1 MGYALKSETPTGW
14 PDAAFRIRDAE
25 DADMEAIRAI
35 YAHYVLTSSATF
47 EEVPPSL
54 PEMKLR
60 RANVLAADLPFL
72 VAETDGQVIGF
83 AYASPY
89 RSRSAYKYTVEDS
102 IYVSDLF
109 GGRGVGSA
117 LLSQLIMRCEAGPWR
132 QMLAVMGT
140 SRNEACMALHRSL
153 GFSNV
158 GTLKAVGLKFGQWE
172 DTVMMQRHLGEG
184 EWSLPRE

>member
-1 MGYALKSETPTGW
+1 MGYALKSENSTGW
-14 PDAAFRIRDAE
+14 QSAALNIRDAD
-25 DADMEAIRAI
+25 DADMEAIQAI
-35 YAHYVLTSSATF
+35 YAHYVLTSPATF
-47 EEVPPSL
+47 EEVPPSV
-54 PEMKLR
+54 PEMKMR
-60 RANVLAADLPFL
+60 RANVLAAGLPFL
-72 VAETDGQVIGF
+72 VAENEGQVIGF
-83 AYASPY
+83 CYASPY

-102 IYVSDLF
+102 IYVSDAF

-117 LLSQLIMRCEAGPWR
+117 LLSHLIARCEAGPWR

-140 SRNEACMALHRSL
+140 GRNEACIALHRSL